1 MKTQPTFR
9 DQLRSKG
16 PWLGAFLLVF
26 IGASVAGWNYSPSS
40 STRRGGAW
48 ESAFKGLAYITGA
61 ETTKDVGLVWTGRL
75 LVVLGLAAAGYGVWR
90 LLRKQAG
97 QTKPGVSPATPPSR
111 DAEPTTPQVW
121 QGPGSPEP
129 IQPVQ
134 RPFPNPFNERPG
146 P

>member
-1 MKTQPTFR
+1 MKPQPTFR

-16 PWLGAFLLVF
+16 PWLGAFLFVF

-48 ESAFKGLAYITGA
+48 ESAFKGLAYIVGT
-61 ETTKDVGLVWTGRL
+61 EPSKDVGLVWTGRI

-90 LLRKQAG
+90 LLRKQTVP
-97 QTKPGVSPATPPSR
+97 TKPGVSPAAPADR
-111 DAEPTTPQVW
+111 DVERATPQAL
-121 QGPGSPEP
+121 QGPGSP
-129 IQPVQ
+129 QPGQ
-134 RPFPNPFNERPG
+134 AAQGPFPNPFNERPG